1 VIVAPGEN
9 CWCVDIP
16 CKVEKHVAIG
26 ETCAEK
32 LIDIFLRDATVFPV
46 HAKRDEICNAMTIID
61 EVNNGDGVRVYANVT
76 NKKRESALGNSAAT
90 ENENA
95 ARDMAGL

>member
-9 CWCVDIP
+9 CWCIDIP
-16 CKVEKHVAIG
+16 CKVEQHVAVG
-26 ETCAEK
+26 KSCAQE
-32 LIDIFLRDATVFPV
+32 LIDIFLRDSTVFPV

-61 EVNNGDGVRVYANVT
+61 EVNNGDGVWVYANVT
-76 NKKRESALGNSAAT
+76 NKKWESALGNSAAT

-95 ARDMAGL
+95 AGDMAGL

>member
-1 VIVAPGEN
+1 VIVTPGEN

-16 CKVEKHVAIG
+16 CKVEKHVAIRQ
-26 ETCAEK
+26 TCAQE
-32 LIDIFLRDATVFPV
+32 LINVFLSNATVFPV

-61 EVNNGDGVRVYANVT
+61 EVNNGDGVRVDANVA
-76 NKKRESALGNSAAT
+76 NKEGKCALGNSAAT

-95 ARDMAGL
+95 AGDMAGL